1 MKRKIVW
8 FLCDRGFYRLALK
21 ISPSYVKMWRNI
33 KLWKAT
39 KESVEKLAAT
49 VTELQIA
56 LKKANYELE
65 IKIGER
71 KIEK

>member
-8 FLCDRGFYRLALK
+8 FLCDNGFYKLALK

-33 KLWKAT
+33 KMWKAAQ
-39 KESVEKLAAT
+39 ESCEKLAAT
-49 VTELQIA
+49 LTELQIA
-56 LKKANYELE
+56 LAKANYELE

-71 KIEK
+71 KLKK